1 MHQVVVTLVV
11 LNLNLAPVVVVL
23 HNFQHATTDF
33 HGSMKVS
40 QILDHLINFL
50 SYRDLSTG

>member
-1 MHQVVVTLVV
+1 MLVV

-23 HNFQHATTDF
+23 HNFHHETTDF
-33 HGSMKVS
+33 NGSMKVS
-40 QILDHLINFL
+40 QILDHLINFP